1 MTPRYVLA
9 VDQGTTNT
17 KVLLLDERAAAVARA
32 SRPVPITFPQ
42 PGWVEQDGEQV
53 WQTVIGAIGDCLRSA
68 AQNGTIP
75 GTIAARADGRFGTE
89 VIAAIAITN
98 QRESVIAWDRATGR
112 PLGPCISW
120 QCRRTTPFCEQLQAR
135 GAGDVLRQ
143 RTGLPIDPLFSAT
156 KARWLLDHIPDGKA
170 RAADGALCLGTIDSW
185 LLFNFSGGRVHACD
199 RSNASRTQL
208 YNLHTGAWDP
218 VLLDLFDIPGAAL
231 PAIVASSGVA
241 ASTVALPPLAAGI
254 PVASL
259 IGDSHAALFGHAA
272 FAPGT
277 VKATYGTGSSLM
289 TLIDAPTITTS
300 GLATTVAWSLGPSS
314 APGGSSADPRG
325 RAIFGLEGNI
335 TVTGAA
341 VDWLAHFLNLPG
353 AREVGALAATV
364 PDSGGVTLV
373 PAFAGLGAPHW
384 DPRARGLLHGL
395 TLGTTAAH
403 VAHATLDSIAW
414 QVHDVLDVMRAES
427 RLPLDELHADGGA
440 TASDLLMQLQAD
452 AIGCPVLRTQSADL
466 SACGAA
472 WLAGLAA
479 GVWPSLDALR
489 ELAPAVDR
497 FEPRLA
503 ASERARRL
511 DIWRETVAKAKTHR
525 EDREPAPRPVASSA
539 HGPTR

>member
-1 MTPRYVLA
+1 MMPRHVLA

-17 KVLLLDERAAAVARA
+17 KVLLLDERAAVVARA
-32 SRPVPITFPQ
+32 SRPVPIAFPQ
-42 PGWVEQDGEQV
+42 PGWVEQDGDHL
-53 WQTVIGAIGDCLRSA
+53 WQTVIDAIDECLHSAVQAGAID
-68 AQNGTIP
+68 
-75 GTIAARADGRFGTE
+75 ARAGGDA
-89 VIAAIAITN
+89 IAAIAITN
-98 QRESVIAWDRATGR
+98 QRESVIAWDRTTGR

-120 QCRRTTPFCEQLQAR
+120 QCRRTTPFCEELHAR
-135 GAGDVLRQ
+135 GADDLLRQ

-156 KARWLLDHIPDGKA
+156 KARWLLDHIPDGRV

-185 LLFNFSGGRVHACD
+185 LLFNFSGGRVHTCD

-208 YNLHTGAWDP
+208 YNLHTGDWDP
-218 VLLDLFDIPGAAL
+218 VLLDLFGIPAAAL
-231 PAIVASSGVA
+231 PAIGPSSGIA
-241 ASTVALPPLAAGI
+241 GRTIARPPLAADI
-254 PVASL
+254 PIASL

-289 TLIDAPTITTS
+289 TLIDVPRITTA
-300 GLATTVAWSLGPSS
+300 GLATTVAWSLGM
-314 APGGSSADPRG
+314 APTV
-325 RAIFGLEGNI
+325 FGLEGNI

-341 VDWLAHFLNLPG
+341 LDWLAHFLNLSGG

-364 PDSGGVTLV
+364 SDSDGVTLV

-414 QVHDVLDVMRAES
+414 QVYDVLDVMRTETG
-427 RLPLDELHADGGA
+427 LPLGELRADGGA

-452 AIGCPVLRTQSADL
+452 ALGCPVLRTQSTDL

-472 WLAGLAA
+472 WLAGLAT

-489 ELAPAVDR
+489 ELAPPTDR

-503 ASERARRL
+503 ASARERRL
-511 DIWRETVAKAKTHR
+511 SIWRETVAKAKTRQEGR
-525 EDREPAPRPVASSA
+525 EVAPQPVASSA
-539 HGPTR
+539 HGPNR

>member
-1 MTPRYVLA
+1 MMPRYVLA

-17 KVLLLDERAAAVARA
+17 KVLLLDERAAIVARA
-32 SRPVPITFPQ
+32 SRPVPIAFPQ
-42 PGWVEQDGEQV
+42 PGWVEQDGDHL
-53 WQTVIGAIGDCLRSA
+53 WQTVLDAIDDCLHSA
-68 AQNGTIP
+68 AQALAID
-75 GTIAARADGRFGTE
+75 ARRSGDA
-89 VIAAIAITN
+89 IAAIAITN

-120 QCRRTTPFCEQLQAR
+120 QCRRTTPLCEELQAR
-135 GAGDVLRQ
+135 GAGDLLRQ

-156 KARWLLDHIPDGKA
+156 KARWLLDHITDGRA

-185 LLFNFSGGRVHACD
+185 LLYNFSGGRVHTCD
-199 RSNASRTQL
+199 RSNASRTQM

-218 VLLDLFDIPGAAL
+218 VLLDLFGIPAAAL
-231 PAIVASSGVA
+231 PAIGPSSGIA
-241 ASTVALPPLAAGI
+241 AYTVARPPLAAGI

-300 GLATTVAWSLGPSS
+300 GLATTVAWSLGSPSLG
-314 APGGSSADPRG
+314 AGPT
-325 RAIFGLEGNI
+325 IFGLEGNI

-341 VDWLAHFLNLPG
+341 VDWLAHFLNLPGG

-414 QVHDVLDVMRAES
+414 QVHDVLDVMRAETG
-427 RLPLDELHADGGA
+427 LPLGELHADGGA

-472 WLAGLAA
+472 WLAGLAT

-489 ELAPAVDR
+489 ELAPPADR

-503 ASERARRL
+503 ASERERRL
-511 DIWRETVAKAKTHR
+511 GIWRETVAKAKTRQEER
-525 EDREPAPRPVASSA
+525 EVAARPVASSA